1 MKICREIF
9 LEKHTRTIS
18 HVTSKNFS
26 KQKFVCWTFG
36 VAFQGRGGEGEIK
49 INACFL
55 LTLNN
60 KQFVMGK
67 PAGIYLFKVSNKN
80 TIIMCEFI
88 SKSTIMTPE
97 RRQWRRSGVITINFK
112 QFSHIATVF
121 PFLALNKLMPAEKIR
136 DFCSDYFENTVK
148 STKLNLAL
156 CSPKSLLS
164 LIQLQYRAIFPTKW
178 FNLLSK
184 YIERRQKKAQSY
196 QKGTKRLPKAPGVLN
211 DFKNIFNH

>member
-97 RRQWRRSGVITINFK
+97 RRR
-112 QFSHIATVF
+112 HIATVF

-148 STKLNLAL
+148 STKSNLAL